1 MKTQTLLATLFT
13 TLLTLS
19 DLASAKCYG
28 SGDSWPNRDE
38 ARRFVIEACNNS
50 GGMFTGGYERMQ
62 TKSMCPRSGGKGL
75 LFEVQNLTPNEGSSD
90 LSNAECTLRLENE
103 INGCDK
109 GGESTV
115 NGWRFR

>member
-1 MKTQTLLATLFT
+1 MKTQSILIALGTILLAAHDVAAT
-13 TLLTLS
+13 
-19 DLASAKCYG
+19 CYR

-38 ARRFVIEACNNS
+38 ARRFVIDACNNN
-50 GGMFTGGYERMQ
+50 GGMFTGGYSRGQ

-75 LFEVQNLTPNEGSSD
+75 LFEVQNLTPNEGNSD
-90 LSNAECTLRLENE
+90 LSNSECTLRLENE
-103 INGCDK
+103 INGCEK